1 MNTHIFVCIR
11 EMSRLQFHSAEYWDL
26 TAELTTAADDINSS
40 SSRAFTARLAAVDS
54 VPVAT
59 AKDFDAAT
67 GELLATSKVRCVS
80 C

>member
-1 MNTHIFVCIR
+1 
-11 EMSRLQFHSAEYWDL
+11 MSRLQFHSADYWDL
-26 TAELTTAADDINSS
+26 TAELTTAAADDETSSSSSSS